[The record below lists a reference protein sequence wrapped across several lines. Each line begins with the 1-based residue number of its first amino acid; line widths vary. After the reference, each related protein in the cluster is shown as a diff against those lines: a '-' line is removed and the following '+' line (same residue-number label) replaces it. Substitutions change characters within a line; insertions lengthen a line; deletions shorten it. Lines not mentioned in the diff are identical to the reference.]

1 MFNFFKYKNGKN
13 IPFRNIRY
21 RDIQNFLNDDWE
33 EGYTIEFK
41 EVFNDSVK
49 KKIPSIFTSF
59 ANCEGGLLLIGI
71 KDGTKIITDIPKP
84 KGEIYAV
91 LSQII
96 ENKITP
102 ISPKFYAKFIENPS
116 KKGFGI
122 VAVYVEEGIMPPYI
136 ANGTIYVREASR
148 KVPIYPER
156 PTVDYLYK
164 KREQSSNLLLMSKV
178 NDELTQALNIK
189 KFTYYTDGQK
199 ELNKLKDKIDILV
212 TKIKSYDLS
221 VFKEVE
227 KFTKSSKLYSTL
239 AVLSG
244 PTTSASEF
252 FNSQFERCKEC
263 LKCVDIPYDDEFFNL
278 EGLQVNDNI
287 LQGWSYDSEDARSEK
302 CKNILE
308 LRKLLETYIFS
319 SVTLRN
325 FENCYEHCFVI
336 NNLGGKFDEDILLT
350 IKFPKH
356 SILNLSKPELF
367 NEDSN
372 SFNNKII
379 SYITNKPVSDIE
391 DYDNY
396 TIIPFSLMPPAK
408 GISLELDYDDKGY
421 LFEKFLNDLDNIYQ
435 YDFYQ
440 SDDFDIIKVKFNKIL
455 PKQKIYLPCKIIAKQ
470 EVKQISYEIISKYS
484 TIKSSGDL
492 IVT

>member
-1 MFNFFKYKNGKN
+1 MYNFFKYKNGKN

-21 RDIQNFLNDDWE
+21 SDIQNFLNDDWE

-41 EVFNDSVK
+41 EIFNDDVK
-49 KKIPSIFTSF
+49 KKIPAIFTSF

-71 KDGTKIITDIPKP
+71 KDKTKIITDIAKP

-91 LSQII
+91 LSQLI

-116 KKGFGI
+116 KKGFGV

-148 KVPIYPER
+148 KVPIHPER

-164 KREQSSNLLLMSKV
+164 KREQSSNLLLMTKN
-178 NDELTQALNIK
+178 NDGLSQTLNNK
-189 KFTYYTDGQK
+189 KFTYYIDGQRG
-199 ELNKLKDKIDILV
+199 LNKLKEKIDDLISR
-212 TKIKSYDLS
+212 IKSYDLS
-221 VFKEVE
+221 AFKEIE

-244 PTTSASEF
+244 PTMPASEF
-252 FNSQFERCKEC
+252 FNSKFERCKEC
-263 LKCVDIPYDDEFFNL
+263 LECVDIPYDEEFFNL
-278 EGLQVNDNI
+278 EGLQINNNI
-287 LQGWSYDSEDARSEK
+287 LQGWSYNTEDARSEK
-302 CKNILE
+302 CENILE
-308 LRKLLETYIFS
+308 LRKLLESYIFS

-350 IKFPKH
+350 IKFPKN

-367 NEDSN
+367 NEESN

-379 SYITNKPVSDIE
+379 SYITNKPVADIE
-391 DYDNY
+391 GYDNY
-396 TIIPFSLMPPAK
+396 TIIHFSSMPPAK

-421 LFEKFLNDLDNIYQ
+421 LFESFINELENINQ
-435 YDFYQ
+435 YEFYQ
-440 SDDFDIIKVKFNKIL
+440 TDDFDIVKVRFNKIL
-455 PKQKIYLPCKIIAKQ
+455 PKQKMYLPCKIIANQ
-470 EVKQISYEIISKYS
+470 EIKQISYEIISKYS
-484 TIKSSGDL
+484 AITSSGEL
-492 IVT
+492 IAT

>member
-21 RDIQNFLNDDWE
+21 CDIQNFLNDDWE

-41 EVFNDSVK
+41 EIFNEPVK
-49 KKIPSIFTSF
+49 KKIPAIFTSF
-59 ANCEGGLLLIGI
+59 ANSEGGLLLIGI
-71 KDGTKIITDIPKP
+71 KDGTKTITDIAKP

-91 LSQII
+91 FSQLI

-116 KKGFGI
+116 KKGFGV

-148 KVPIYPER
+148 TVPIHPER

-164 KREQSSNLLLMSKV
+164 KREQSSNLLLMTQN
-178 NDELTQALNIK
+178 NDGLSQILNNK
-189 KFTYYTDGQK
+189 KFTYYIDGQR
-199 ELNKLKDKIDILV
+199 EITKLKEKIDDLV
-212 TKIKSYDLS
+212 TRIKSYDLS
-221 VFKEVE
+221 AFKEIE

-239 AVLSG
+239 AVLAG
-244 PTTSASEF
+244 PTTPASEF
-252 FNSQFERCKEC
+252 FNSNFDSCKEYLGC
-263 LKCVDIPYDDEFFNL
+263 LGISYDGEFFNL
-278 EGLQVNDNI
+278 EGLQINSNI
-287 LQGWSYDSEDARSEK
+287 LQSWNYDTKDERSEK
-302 CKNILE
+302 CEKILE

-319 SVTLRN
+319 SITLKN

-350 IKFPKH
+350 IKFPKN
-356 SILNLSKPELF
+356 SILNLFKPELF
-367 NEDSN
+367 NKEST

-379 SYITNKPVSDIE
+379 SYLSNKPVADIE
-391 DYDNY
+391 SFVNT
-396 TIIPFSLMPPAK
+396 TIIPFSSMPPK
-408 GISLELDYDDKGY
+408 TGISFKLDYNDKGY
-421 LFEKFLNDLDNIYQ
+421 LFEKFLNDLENVYQ

-440 SDDFDIIKVKFNKIL
+440 TDDFDIIKARFNKIL
-455 PKQKIYLPCKIIAKQ
+455 PKQKMYLPCKVIAKQ
-470 EVKQISYEIISKYS
+470 EIKQISYEIISKYS
-484 TIKSSGDL
+484 AITSSGDL
-492 IVT
+492 LVT